1 MNEEPGWRVDSYFA
15 YQSAIHSPKCRA
27 VNKSIIQSFTH
38 SIIPFMSVRV
48 RFAPSPT
55 GPLHIGGVRT
65 ALYNYLFAR
74 KMGGKMLLRIEDTD
88 QNRFVPGAED
98 YIREALAWV
107 GIEIDEGQGPGGPH
121 APYRQSERRDIYRAE
136 ADRLI
141 AEDKAYYAFDTAE
154 ELDAMR
160 KRLEE
165 ANAPAA
171 QYNAITRMQM
181 KNSLTLPPTD
191 VKARMDA
198 GEPYVIRLKTPR
210 KEEVR
215 LNDLIRGW
223 VTVHSSAI
231 DDKVLLKSDGLPTYH
246 LANVVD
252 DHIMEITHVI
262 RGEEWLPSAPLH
274 VLLYRYLGWESTMP
288 QFAHLPLLLKPEG
301 NGKLSKRDAD
311 LGGFPIFPLQWTD
324 PFSGVVAR
332 GFREDG
338 YLPEATVNFLALLG
352 WNPGTEQELF
362 TMDELIATF
371 DLERIHKAGAR
382 FDIQKATWFNH
393 QYLREQPDAV
403 LAPIVQ
409 QQATEVGIDCPTDKA
424 LKIAALLKGRVNFA
438 RELFGEAKTIFYTPT
453 DYDETI
459 AATKWNADAVNA
471 VTTFRNSLLAFDG
484 EFMADAIKHVL
495 SDAMQQAGIKQGKIM
510 QAMRLALTGSGV
522 GPDLMLT
529 MEIIGKAEV
538 LKRLGQALDT
548 LKLPVA

>member
-1 MNEEPGWRVDSYFA
+1 MNPG
-15 YQSAIHSPKCRA
+15 SP
-27 VNKSIIQSFTH
+27 I
-38 SIIPFMSVRV
+38 RV

-98 YIREALAWV
+98 YILESLRWV
-107 GIEIDEGQGPGGPH
+107 GIEIDEGQGVGGPH
-121 APYRQSERRDIYRAE
+121 APYRQSERRDIYQKEAQRLVAE
-136 ADRLI
+136 G
-141 AEDKAYYAFDTAE
+141 KAYYAFDTAE

-160 KRLEE
+160 QRLEA

-171 QYNAITRMQM
+171 QYNSITRMQM
-181 KNSLTLPPTD
+181 RNSLTMKPDD
-191 VKARMDA
+191 VRARIEA
-198 GEPYVIRLKTPR
+198 GEPYVVRLKTPR

-246 LANVVD
+246 LANIVD
-252 DHIMEITHVI
+252 DHLMGITHVI

-274 VLLYRYLGWESTMP
+274 VLLYRYLGWEDTMP

-324 PFSGVVAR
+324 PATGQVAR

-338 YLPEATVNFLALLG
+338 YLPEATINFLALLG

-362 TMDELIATF
+362 TMDELIASF
-371 DLERIHKAGAR
+371 DIAQVHKAGAR
-382 FDIQKATWFNH
+382 FDIQKAQWFNH
-393 QYLREQPDAV
+393 QYIRHQSDAE
-403 LAPIVQ
+403 LAPAVQ
-409 QQATEVGIDCPTDKA
+409 QQAEAAGFICPIEKA
-424 LKIAALLKGRVNFA
+424 EKIAALLKGRVNFA
-438 RELFGEAKTIFYTPT
+438 HEIFAEAGTIFNAPT
-453 DYDETI
+453 SYDEAI
-459 AATKWNADAVNA
+459 AAAKWNDDAVRA
-471 VTTFRNSLLAFDG
+471 VTVFRDTLNAFEG
-484 EFMADAIKHVL
+484 NFLADAIKHTL
-495 SDAMQQAGIKQGKIM
+495 GDAMQQAGIKQGKIM
-510 QAMRLALTGSGV
+510 QAMRLALTGLGA

-529 MEIIGKAEV
+529 MEIIGREETIA
-538 LKRLGQALDT
+538 RLERALST
-548 LKLPVA
+548 LKAPVS

>member
-1 MNEEPGWRVDSYFA
+1 
-15 YQSAIHSPKCRA
+15 
-27 VNKSIIQSFTH
+27 
-38 SIIPFMSVRV
+38 MSDLVRDVRV

-88 QNRFVPGAED
+88 QNRFVPGAEA
-98 YIREALAWV
+98 YIIEALNWV
-107 GIEIDEGQGPGGPH
+107 GIQIDEGQTANGPSGPD
-121 APYRQSERRDIYRAE
+121 APYRQSERRDIYQRE
-136 ADRLI
+136 ALRLV
-141 AEDKAYYAFDTAE
+141 EEGKAYYAFDTAD

-181 KNSLTLPPTD
+181 RNALTMSAAD
-191 VKARMDA
+191 VKARIDG
-198 GEPYVIRLKTPR
+198 GEPHVIRLKTPR

-215 LNDLIRGW
+215 LNDIVRGW
-223 VTVHSSAI
+223 VNVHSSAI

-252 DHIMEITHVI
+252 DHLMNISHVI

-274 VLLYRYLGWESTMP
+274 VLLYRYLGWEATMP

-324 PFSGVVAR
+324 PFSGTVAR

-338 YLPEATVNFLALLG
+338 YLPEALVNFLSLLG

-362 TMDELIATF
+362 SMNELIEAF
-371 DLERIHKAGAR
+371 DLEKIHKGGAR
-382 FDIQKATWFNH
+382 FDIEKARWFNH
-393 QYLREQPDAV
+393 QYLRQRSNAE
-403 LAPIVQ
+403 LAPAVQ
-409 QQATEVGIDCPTDKA
+409 VQAQAAGLDCSPEKA
-424 LKIAALLKGRVNFA
+424 EQVVALLKERVNFA
-438 RELFGEAKTIFYTPT
+438 HDIFPEAHTIFYAPEA
-453 DYDETI
+453 YDETI
-459 AATKWNADAVNA
+459 RAAKWNDDARRA
-471 VTTFRNSLLAFDG
+471 VTVFRDALLTYNGPF
-484 EFMADAIKHVL
+484 EADAIKHLL
-495 SDAMQQAGIKQGKIM
+495 SDTLMQAGIKQGKVM

-529 MEIIGKAEV
+529 MQIVGKEGVVA
-538 LKRLGQALDT
+538 RLENALD
-548 LKLPVA
+548 KL

>member
-1 MNEEPGWRVDSYFA
+1 
-15 YQSAIHSPKCRA
+15 
-27 VNKSIIQSFTH
+27 
-38 SIIPFMSVRV
+38 MSNPVRV

-88 QNRFVPGAED
+88 QNRFVPGAEE
-98 YIREALAWV
+98 YILDALHWV
-107 GIEIDEGQGPGGPH
+107 GIEIDEGQGVGGPH
-121 APYRQSERRDIYRAE
+121 APYRQSERREIYQKE
-136 ADRLI
+136 AQRLVD
-141 AEDKAYYAFDTAE
+141 EGKAYYAFDTAE

-181 KNSLTLPPTD
+181 RNSLTMNPD
-191 VKARMDA
+191 EVKSRMDS

-223 VTVHSSAI
+223 VNVHSSAI

-246 LANVVD
+246 LANIVD
-252 DHIMEITHVI
+252 DHLMGITHVI

-274 VLLYRYLGWESTMP
+274 VLLYRYLGWEDTMP

-324 PFSGVVAR
+324 PVTGQVAR

-362 TMDELIATF
+362 TMDELVATF
-371 DLERIHKAGAR
+371 DIAQVHKAGAR
-382 FDIQKATWFNH
+382 FDIQKAQWFNH
-393 QYLREQPDAV
+393 QYIRLRPDAE
-403 LAPIVQ
+403 LAPTVQ
-409 QQATEVGIDCPTDKA
+409 QQAEAAGFTCPIDKA
-424 LKIAALLKGRVNFA
+424 EKIVALLKGRVNFA
-438 RELFGEAKTIFYTPT
+438 REIFDEAGTIFHAPAT
-453 DYDETI
+453 YDEAVM
-459 AATKWNADAVNA
+459 AAKWNDDAVRA
-471 VTTFRNSLLAFDG
+471 VTAFHDALQGYEG
-484 EFMADAIKHVL
+484 EFVADSIKHAL

-510 QAMRLALTGSGV
+510 QAMRLALTGSGA

-529 MEIIGKAEV
+529 MEIIGKAETIQ
-538 LKRLGQALDT
+538 RLETALAT
-548 LKLPVA
+548 LRVNA

>member
-1 MNEEPGWRVDSYFA
+1 MNKRKQENAFDPPDTTFRRLLFYK
-15 YQSAIHSPKCRA
+15 I
-27 VNKSIIQSFTH
+27 
-38 SIIPFMSVRV
+38 MSRPVRV

-74 KMGGKMLLRIEDTD
+74 KMGGQMLLRIEDTD
-88 QNRFVPGAED
+88 QNRFVPGAEE
-98 YIREALAWV
+98 YILEALRWV
-107 GIEIDEGQGPGGPH
+107 GIELDEGQGVDHGNGPGPH
-121 APYRQSERRDIYRAE
+121 APYRQSERRDIYQKE
-136 ADRLI
+136 ARRLVS
-141 AEDKAYYAFDTAE
+141 EGKAYYAFDTPE

-181 KNSLTLPPTD
+181 RNSLTM
-191 VKARMDA
+191 KAEEVRSRMDA

-223 VTVHSSAI
+223 VNVHSSAI
-231 DDKVLLKSDGLPTYH
+231 DDKILLKSDGLPTYH
-246 LANVVD
+246 LANIVD
-252 DHIMEITHVI
+252 DHLMGITHVI

-274 VLLYRYLGWESTMP
+274 VLLYRYLGWEATMP

-324 PFSGVVAR
+324 PATGQVAR

-362 TMDELIATF
+362 TMDELIASF
-371 DLERIHKAGAR
+371 DLTQVHKAGAR
-382 FDIQKATWFNH
+382 FDIQKAQWFNH
-393 QYLREQPDAV
+393 QYIRQQSDAA
-403 LAPIVQ
+403 LAPMVQ
-409 QQATEVGIDCPTDKA
+409 QQAQAAGFPCPLGKA
-424 LKIAALLKGRVNFA
+424 EKIAALLKGRVNFA
-438 RELFGEAKTIFYTPT
+438 HEIFTEADTIFNAPT
-453 DYDETI
+453 SYDASI
-459 AATKWNADAVNA
+459 AAAKWNDDAVRA
-471 VTTFRNSLLAFDG
+471 VTAFRDALQSFKG
-484 EFMADAIKHVL
+484 EFVADAIKHTL
-495 SDAMQQAGIKQGKIM
+495 AEAMQQAGIKQGKIM
-510 QAMRLALTGSGV
+510 QAMRLALTGSGA

-529 MEIIGKAEV
+529 MEIIGKKETIS
-538 LKRLGQALDT
+538 RLEQALAQLNAAT
-548 LKLPVA
+548 S

>member
-1 MNEEPGWRVDSYFA
+1 M
-15 YQSAIHSPKCRA
+15 
-27 VNKSIIQSFTH
+27 
-38 SIIPFMSVRV
+38 MSQQVRV

-88 QNRFVPGAED
+88 QNRFVPGAEE
-98 YIREALAWV
+98 YILESLRWV
-107 GIEIDEGQGPGGPH
+107 GIEIDEGQGIGGPH
-121 APYRQSERRDIYRAE
+121 APYRQSERKDIYRVEAE
-136 ADRLI
+136 RLV
-141 AEDKAYYAFDTAE
+141 AEGKAYYAFDTAD

-160 KRLEE
+160 KRLEA

-181 KNSLTLPPTD
+181 KNSLTLKPED
-191 VKARMDA
+191 VKARIDA
-198 GEPYVIRLKTPR
+198 GDPYVIRLKTPR

-223 VTVHSSAI
+223 VNVHSSAI

-252 DHIMEITHVI
+252 DHIMGITHVI

-324 PFSGVVAR
+324 PFSGTVAR

-338 YLPEATVNFLALLG
+338 YLPEAVVNFLALLG

-362 TMDELIATF
+362 TMAELISSF
-371 DLERIHKAGAR
+371 DIAQIHKAGAR
-382 FDIQKATWFNH
+382 FDIEKAKWFNH
-393 QYLREQPDAV
+393 QYIRQRPNEE
-403 LAPIVQ
+403 LAPAVQ
-409 QQATEVGIDCPTDKA
+409 QQAEANGLTCSADKA
-424 LKIAALLKGRVNFA
+424 IKIAGLLKERVNFA
-438 RELFGEAKTIFYTPT
+438 HELFTEARTIFYTPEV
-453 DYDETI
+453 YDETI
-459 AATKWNADAVNA
+459 AAAKWNADAVRA
-471 VTTFRNSLLAFDG
+471 VTVFRDALQSFDG
-484 EFMADAIKHVL
+484 EFMADTIKHTL
-495 SDAMQQAGIKQGKIM
+495 SDTLQQAGIKQGKIM
-510 QAMRLALTGSGV
+510 QAMRLALTGSGT

-529 MEIIGKAEV
+529 MEIIGKDEV
-538 LKRLGQALDT
+538 IKRLEQALET
-548 LKLPVA
+548 LKTPAS

>member
-1 MNEEPGWRVDSYFA
+1 
-15 YQSAIHSPKCRA
+15 
-27 VNKSIIQSFTH
+27 
-38 SIIPFMSVRV
+38 MSNTVRV

-98 YIREALAWV
+98 YILEALRWV
-107 GIEIDEGQGPGGPH
+107 GIEIDEGQGIGGPY
-121 APYRQSERRDIYRAE
+121 APYRQSERREIYQKE
-136 ADRLI
+136 AQRLVD
-141 AEDKAYYAFDTAE
+141 EEKAYYAFDTAE
-154 ELDAMR
+154 ELDVMR

-171 QYNAITRMQM
+171 QYNSITRMQM
-181 KNSLTLPPTD
+181 RNSLTMKAAD
-191 VKARMDA
+191 VRARRDA

-223 VTVHSSAI
+223 VNVHSSAI

-246 LANVVD
+246 LANIVD
-252 DHIMEITHVI
+252 DHLMGITHVI

-274 VLLYRYLGWESTMP
+274 VLLYRYLGWEDTMP

-311 LGGFPIFPLQWTD
+311 LGGFPVFPLQWTD
-324 PFSGVVAR
+324 PFTGVVAR

-338 YLPEATVNFLALLG
+338 YLPQATINFLALLG

-362 TMDELIATF
+362 TMDELIASF
-371 DLERIHKAGAR
+371 DLTQVHKAGAR
-382 FDIQKATWFNH
+382 FDIQKAQWFNH
-393 QYLREQPDAV
+393 QYIRQCSDLE
-403 LAPIVQ
+403 LAPTVQ
-409 QQATEVGIDCPTDKA
+409 QQAEAAGITCSLEKA
-424 LKIAALLKGRVNFA
+424 EKISALLKGRVNFA
-438 RELFGEAKTIFYTPT
+438 HEIFTEANTIFTAPSA
-453 DYDETI
+453 YDEAI
-459 AATKWNADAVNA
+459 VAAKWNNDAVRA
-471 VTTFRNSLLAFDG
+471 VTVFRDALDSFAG
-484 EFMADAIKHVL
+484 EFLADDIKHTL
-495 SDAMQQAGIKQGKIM
+495 ADAMQQAGIKQGKIM
-510 QAMRLALTGSGV
+510 QAMRVALTGSGA

-529 MEIIGKAEV
+529 MEIIGKEETI
-538 LKRLGQALDT
+538 KRLDQALNT
-548 LKLPVA
+548 LKTITT